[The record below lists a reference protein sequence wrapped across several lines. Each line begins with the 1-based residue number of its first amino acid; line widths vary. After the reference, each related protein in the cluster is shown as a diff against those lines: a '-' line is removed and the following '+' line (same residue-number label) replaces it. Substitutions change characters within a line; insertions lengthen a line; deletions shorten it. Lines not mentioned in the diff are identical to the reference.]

1 MIKKKRKK
9 VGPGVKWPM
18 GHATDDAVVPPLYI
32 VKSHVIRLVYDRGQR
47 LLILVRFSK
56 NKNKSKNKTN
66 KKIYYPEYLLAII
79 CKNPLEVSCL
89 CHTLSKI

>member
-56 NKNKSKNKTN
+56 NKNKSKNKTKQN
-66 KKIYYPEYLLAII
+66 LLSRIFAAHH
-79 CKNPLEVSCL
+79 LQESFGSF
-89 CHTLSKI
+89 LSLSHFV

>member
-66 KKIYYPEYLLAII
+66 KK
-79 CKNPLEVSCL
+79 NV
-89 CHTLSKI
+89 LSRIFAGHHLQESFGSFLSLSHFV